1 MSRSRRLPSRDSLRL
16 EKQVLFE
23 CVSAE
28 ERIVGGGDTAG
39 FELLA
44 TEFGILTH
52 SWLCNG
58 LERDCAK
65 ELGVTPNRRGFI
77 PSYPEGQHCVEFI
90 SKDETRAAPGL
101 WLPWLVIVLFLALIS
116 ACARWL
122 RSNDWLVRY
131 VLRGLL
137 DYSRPSRRRKA
148 CRLTRKTRRRS
159 ILEFFG

>member
-1 MSRSRRLPSRDSLRL
+1 MEAAEDAHARFLPANSEIVIFGLGLRDNDVGGFVNVAKPPPTESGFSPVG
-16 EKQVLFE
+16 ETGLFE

-65 ELGVTPNRRGFI
+65 ELGVAPNRRGFI

-101 WLPWLVIVLFLALIS
+101 WLPWLVIV
-116 ACARWL
+116 
-122 RSNDWLVRY
+122 
-131 VLRGLL
+131 
-137 DYSRPSRRRKA
+137 YSPR
-148 CRLTRKTRRRS
+148 
-159 ILEFFG
+159 